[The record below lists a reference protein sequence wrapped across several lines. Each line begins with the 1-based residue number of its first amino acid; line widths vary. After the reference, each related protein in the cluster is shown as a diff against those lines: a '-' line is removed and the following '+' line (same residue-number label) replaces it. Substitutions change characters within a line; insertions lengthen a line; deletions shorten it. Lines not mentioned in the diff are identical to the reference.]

1 MHPAAAVPGGTVSR
15 MAAGPE
21 RSRPGLAAA
30 AESLGIAAP
39 IALATLLFYV
49 ILFPVRGMRVPGW
62 SDAQTYIWWARRAGT
77 LGLSAF
83 GTGSRPATVALL
95 SSLAT
100 LLHVPVEA
108 VVEVIGPVF
117 AASVGLATAAWTESS
132 LGPSR
137 RRFVVSV
144 FLTATF
150 LCLLVTSFYATLA
163 FVAVFVA
170 ALACMSEGVG
180 SPRRLPFA
188 VGGVLVGAA
197 ALAHPIFVS
206 FGALVLLGGLAA
218 MWVRTTGDAQR
229 AAFDRRWLLAGAV
242 GGVIISL
249 GLLVARAAP
258 GPTIDISA
266 DTLFRRLDLPSLLNR
281 QFRDTLG
288 YYLPAVWP
296 SAAAAGLAVF
306 AIRTW
311 PKDTPV
317 ARRALFWG
325 IVAAWLLL
333 TAVAVAL
340 LLAGLSVPGQ
350 RLAIMCLPLPILCAL
365 GATAGGPRKGRVA
378 AAAML
383 MLLAGLVFLVPRYW
397 LSWASQKPNSAAAV
411 ADARNVG
418 LVLARQPAGTP
429 LIVVVDERSISLSFQ
444 VTRDANYLRDAVPP
458 ARVPDVFVFL
468 GTVPDFLAGRPT
480 ITGNTEHDRVA
491 VDSWNRIRAVL
502 DRPALAVVFSS
513 FDPRGYRQAL
523 GISGARQLTRGVVG
537 LPGFT
542 GASGVVAP
550 SASTL
555 TAAGAGPLSPWLP
568 VLLSPV
574 LLFVL
579 AVAGWPW
586 VRLSLPSASAALRA
600 GLAPAFGVAAVSLT
614 AIALDALGLRLAGWA
629 GHAPFVIATCFGFL
643 ALRIRRAPGGDVDR
657 DKPTSTAARG
667 SGFLLLGLQG
677 KTASDPAAEVD
688 QHPHEQDRDGRR
700 DEPVAEPRV
709 DGERAGVVDGLGG
722 PLGKGEQGSG
732 PDDG

>member
-1 MHPAAAVPGGTVSR
+1 

-21 RSRPGLAAA
+21 RFRPGLSGA
-30 AESLGIAAP
+30 AESLSVAAP
-39 IALATLLFYV
+39 IALAILLFYV
-49 ILFPVRGMRVPGW
+49 VLFPLRGLRVPGW

-83 GTGSRPATVALL
+83 GTGTRPATVALL

-137 RRFVVSV
+137 RRFVVCA

-170 ALACMSEGVG
+170 ALACVSEGLG
-180 SPRRLPFA
+180 SPRRVPFA
-188 VGGVLVGAA
+188 AGGVLVGAA

-206 FGALVLLGGLAA
+206 FGALVLAGGLAA
-218 MWVRTTGDAQR
+218 VAWTRTARGPSRWR
-229 AAFDRRWLLAGAV
+229 ALDGRWLLVAAIGAAIV
-242 GGVIISL
+242 SL
-249 GLLVARAAP
+249 GLLVARSGT
-258 GPTIDISA
+258 GPTLDTSA
-266 DTLFRRLDLPSLLNR
+266 DTLFRRLDLPSLLDR

-296 SAAAAGLAVF
+296 TVVAAALALIV
-306 AIRTW
+306 IRSW
-311 PKDTPV
+311 PRDTPL

-325 IVAAWLLL
+325 LVSAWTLV
-333 TAVAVAL
+333 TAGAVAL

-350 RLAIMCLPLPILCAL
+350 RLAIMCVPLPILCAL
-365 GATAGGPRKGRVA
+365 GATARDRRKGRA
-378 AAAML
+378 ASAAL
-383 MLLAGLVFLVPRYW
+383 VILLAGLLFLAPRYW

-411 ADARNVG
+411 AGARGVS

-429 LIVVVDERSISLSFQ
+429 LIAVVDERSVSLSFQ
-444 VTRDANYLRDAVPP
+444 VTRDASYLRDAVPP
-458 ARVPDVFVFL
+458 ARVPDVFVFV
-468 GTVPDFLAGRPT
+468 GTVSDFLAGRPT
-480 ITGNTEHDRVA
+480 IIGNTEHDRVA
-491 VDSWNRIRAVL
+491 IDSWNRIRATL

-513 FDPRGYRQAL
+513 FDPKGYRDAL
-523 GISGARQLTRGVVG
+523 AIAGSRQLTPGVVG

-542 GASGVVAP
+542 GAPGVVAP
-550 SASTL
+550 SDPAF
-555 TAAGAGPLSPWLP
+555 TAVGAGPLSEWLP
-568 VLLSPV
+568 VWLSPV
-574 LLFVL
+574 VLFVL
-579 AVAGWPW
+579 ALAGWPW
-586 VRLSLPSASAALRA
+586 IRLSLPSAPAALRA
-600 GLAPAFGVAAVSLT
+600 GLAPAFGIASISLT
-614 AIALDALGLRLAGWA
+614 AIALDAFGLRLAGWA
-629 GHAPFVIATCFGFL
+629 GHEPFLIATTLGFL
-643 ALRIRRAPGGDVDR
+643 AIRIRGF
-657 DKPTSTAARG
+657 SSAARG

-677 KTASDPAAEVD
+677 KPASDPAAEVD

-700 DEPVAEPRV
+700 DEPVADPRV

-722 PLGKGEQGSG
+722 PLGKGEQDAG